1 MTVFLFSTSYVH
13 HESKSYFGNGA
24 GPIWM
29 DDVQCTG
36 SEEQI
41 EDCQFS
47 GWGVSNCDH
56 GEDVS
61 VFCSKYS
68 VILQ

>member
-1 MTVFLFSTSYVH
+1 
-13 HESKSYFGNGA
+13 
-24 GPIWM
+24 M

-61 VFCSKYS
+61 VFCSKYL
-68 VILQ
+68 VIQ